1 LCTFTIVAEVVIAHP
16 FFNCRIFERIINN
29 LDEKKNNLR
38 KLARKENLATIN
50 DSFVKR
56 YEHLRQIN

>member
-1 LCTFTIVAEVVIAHP
+1 LCTFTILAEVVIAPP
-16 FFNCRIFERIINN
+16 FFNCRIIERINNN

-38 KLARKENLATIN
+38 KLARNENLATIN

-56 YEHLRQIN
+56 YEHRWQII